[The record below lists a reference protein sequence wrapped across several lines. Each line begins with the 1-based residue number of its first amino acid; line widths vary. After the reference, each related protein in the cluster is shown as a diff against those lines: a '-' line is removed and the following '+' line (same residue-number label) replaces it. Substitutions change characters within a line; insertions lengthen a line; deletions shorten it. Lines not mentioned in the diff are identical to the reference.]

1 MVHHITSY
9 DDSVKQTWDGFV
21 PTTQAGTIM
30 HSRRFLEYHGERFKD
45 ESLCIWSDPGVRL
58 KAAIP
63 LARAPNAADVVASHP
78 GSTFGGMIANVID
91 PSERASILSAVAG
104 TLLERGYR
112 KLVYKTV
119 PAIFGQ
125 QFDESDLRL
134 LLRTGTVRRA
144 DLWSFIR
151 IDRAYA
157 FSAKRRASIKA
168 AERKGV
174 ELRQAHQEADWVAF
188 HTLLSSNLQERH
200 STVPVHSLAEM
211 LDLRRRL
218 EGENQLWLAYGPD
231 GEILAG
237 TWCFAYN
244 AETLH
249 TQYIASNPRGRELGA
264 VDYLLA
270 GVIDATAASSFK
282 VMSFGIN
289 TLSDGYAINT
299 NLMKQKLRFGSGVAV
314 HWHFDV
320 DLEQLANVDAGFAS

>member
-9 DDSVKQTWDGFV
+9 DDSVKQAWDAFV

-30 HSRRFLEYHGERFKD
+30 HSRRFLEYHGKRFED

-63 LARAPNAADVVASHP
+63 LARAPNTTDVVASHP

-134 LLRTGTVRRA
+134 LLRAGTVRRA

-151 IDRAYA
+151 VDRAYA

-174 ELRQAHQEADWVAF
+174 LLRQGQQEADWVAF
-188 HTLLSSNLQERH
+188 HTLLCSNLQERH

-299 NLMKQKLRFGSGVAV
+299 NLLKQKLRFGSGVAV

-320 DLEQLANVDAGFAS
+320 DLEQLAKADAGFS